1 MTQPTPRALRDVL
14 LALPVCA
21 ALALGGCASA
31 PMPNDLLAVAEASVQ
46 RANTASTAENAGAEL
61 QIATAKLASARRAV
75 ADKDPERA
83 RRLAEQA
90 DLDAQVAEM
99 HAQAA
104 RSRKAAQES
113 QDAARVLR
121 EEINRKAPR

>member
-1 MTQPTPRALRDVL
+1 MNAPSSRTTRTAVL
-14 LALPVCA
+14 LLSAA
-21 ALALGGCASA
+21 ALTAVGGCASA
-31 PMPNDLLAVAEASVQ
+31 PMPSDQLAVAAASVQ
-46 RANTASTAENAGAEL
+46 RANTSSTAENAGTEL
-61 QIATAKLASARRAV
+61 QIAVAKLASARQAV

-104 RSRKAAQES
+104 RSRKAALES
-113 QDAARVLR
+113 QDAARALR
-121 EEINRKAPR
+121 EELGRKPPR